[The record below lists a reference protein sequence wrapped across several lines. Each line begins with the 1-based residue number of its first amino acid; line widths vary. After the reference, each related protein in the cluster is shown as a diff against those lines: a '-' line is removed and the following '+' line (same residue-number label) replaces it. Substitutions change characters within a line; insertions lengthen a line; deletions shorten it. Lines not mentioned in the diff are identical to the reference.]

1 MDKKRY
7 THLMV
12 NGYTKKPPKDE
23 SVINPWLYNLIE
35 AINLEIKEI
44 HIKPVMD
51 PIYSY
56 IDKDKTKTF
65 TSTAIIET
73 GYVALSIE
81 IEEEEDDA
89 HINLDMF
96 LSSPLP
102 TSLVLESIENSFG
115 MYDGSY
121 MLLDRANDYKVIDFR
136 SYP

>member
-12 NGYTKKPPKDE
+12 NGFTKKLPQDE

-51 PIYSY
+51 PIYCY
-56 IDKDKTKTF
+56 IDKDKTKTL

-89 HINLDMF
+89 YIHLDML

-102 TSLVLESIENSFG
+102 ISLVIESIVNSFG

-121 MLLDRANDYKVIDFR
+121 MLLDRNDDFKTIDYK